1 MFQKQ
6 TDHQV
11 SNLHDQ
17 ATYKF
22 QSFLKPDWL
31 IQCCQLL
38 PNLHLNLEFFT
49 NIPKWYIL
57 KKWFVINWLID
68 KIWVF
73 WKWSN
78 PIRSETLSSLK
89 WIIELGQA
97 DNALLLRL
105 KTIKIRPASK
115 AVIKID
121 LKLPE
126 FRKLVFEKLASK
138 IVNLSQKMTSENLS
152 GLAMAFAVLALTFGF
167 VSLFPQR
174 FAAAQENDDSSDD
187 YINWASIF
195 GRRITPKPA
204 ITYVS
209 C

>member
-38 PNLHLNLEFFT
+38 PNLHQNHEFFT

-57 KKWFVINWLID
+57 KKWFVINWLIG
-68 KIWVF
+68 KNLSFLKMV
-73 WKWSN
+73 KSN
-78 PIRSETLSSLK
+78 QKRNSLK

-126 FRKLVFEKLASK
+126 FRKLVFEKNWL
-138 IVNLSQKMTSENLS
+138 QK
-152 GLAMAFAVLALTFGF
+152 
-167 VSLFPQR
+167 
-174 FAAAQENDDSSDD
+174 
-187 YINWASIF
+187 
-195 GRRITPKPA
+195 
-204 ITYVS
+204 
-209 C
+209 